1 MRFKEF
7 ISKNKVPDALLELI
21 ENQKVRAINKAHR
34 SGDLVY
40 SIGSEYILKISSS
53 FDRLDR
59 ERKANDLLK
68 DYLPVSKSIVFISD
82 DKYTYYLKTKLKGVP
97 LTEKLKD
104 PLLLIQYLKKA
115 IKMFHNVDTSKLIN
129 YLPNNGSTLVHG
141 DFCLPN
147 ILVDNNKISGFI
159 DVEAV
164 SIDDPW
170 VDYSWAI
177 WSLEYNLRTNNYTP
191 LLLKELNIEFD
202 QEKYD
207 KYTKM

>member
-7 ISKNKVPDALLELI
+7 ILKNKIPNTLFELI
-21 ENQKVRAINKAHR
+21 KNKKVRAINKAHH

-40 SIGSEYILKISSS
+40 SIESKYILKISTS

-68 DYLPVSKSIVFISD
+68 DYLPVSQSIVFISD
-82 DKYTYYLKTKLKGVP
+82 DKYTYYLKTKLIGVP

-104 PLLLIQYLKKA
+104 PLLLIQYLKEA
-115 IKMFHNVDTSKLIN
+115 IKMFHKVDITKLIN
-129 YLPNNGSTLVHG
+129 YLPNNGTTLVHG

-147 ILVDNNKISGFI
+147 ILVYNNKISGFI
-159 DVEAV
+159 DVEAI

-170 VDYSWAI
+170 IDYSWAI
-177 WSLEYNLRTNNYTP
+177 WSLEYNLGTNKYTP
-191 LLLKELNIEFD
+191 LLLKKLDIEFN

>member
-7 ISKNKVPDALLELI
+7 ISKHQIPLAILNFTKNK
-21 ENQKVRAINKAHR
+21 KVRAINKAHR

-40 SIGSEYILKISSS
+40 SIGSEYILKISTS

-59 ERKANDLLK
+59 ERKTNDLLK
-68 DYLPVSKSIVFISD
+68 DYLPVSKSIVFISND
-82 DKYTYYLKTKLKGVP
+82 RYSYYLKTKLKGVP
-97 LTEKLKD
+97 LTEKLHD
-104 PLLLIQYLKKA
+104 PLLLIKYLKDA
-115 IKMFHNVDTSKLIN
+115 ITLFHNVDTTKLVN
-129 YLPNNGSTLVHG
+129 VLPNNGTTLIHG

-147 ILVDNNKISGFI
+147 ILVNNNKISGFI

-164 SIDDPW
+164 AIDDPW
-170 VDYSWAI
+170 IDYSWAI
-177 WSLEYNLRTNNYTP
+177 WSLEYNLGTNEYTP
-191 LLLKELNIEFD
+191 LLLKELNIDFN